1 MRRQDIAEE
10 ETGRQ
15 GGVTEASASP
25 LGSSGF
31 GVALQLGIC
40 IHQSGIGLSRLLK
53 GV

>member
-1 MRRQDIAEE
+1 MRRQDTAEE
-10 ETGRQ
+10 EAGWQ
-15 GGVTEASASP
+15 GGVTEATASP

-40 IHQSGIGLSRLLK
+40 IHQSVIGLRHLLE